1 MNGAVN
7 WVAVPVL
14 LPLLGAGVSLVLAG
28 RPRAQRLLSTAVLL
42 GMAGVAVVLL
52 RLADTEGP
60 QTLWVGGWPPTMGIV
75 LVADRLAALL
85 LLVSALVT
93 LAVLGYSI
101 GQGMAED
108 EESAPLA
115 IYHPTFLVL
124 VAGVANA
131 FLAGDL
137 FNLFVSF
144 EMLLFASYVLLT
156 LGGTVARIRAGTIYV
171 LVNLLSSTL
180 FLISLAVVYAAT
192 GTLTLAHLS
201 QRLAELPDHVSLM
214 LQLLLLTTFA
224 IKAAVFPL
232 SFWLPDSYPT
242 APAPVT
248 AVFAGLLTK
257 VGVYAMLRTQTLL
270 FPESPLTD
278 LLLWAA
284 LATLV
289 VGILGALAQSDIKRM
304 LSFTLVSHI
313 GYLMLGIALG
323 STAGVAGTI
332 FYVVHHITV
341 QTALFLVVGLVERR
355 AGSTSLVR
363 IGGLAR
369 IAPLLA
375 VLFFVPAMNLAGIPP
390 FSGFI
395 GKVGLLQAASE
406 RGTWLAWVLVAGG
419 VVTSLLTLYAV
430 AKTWA
435 VAFWRTPA
443 EAHQALVELGALQ
456 TDDSGTEHV
465 AADPLPGHDTAP
477 VAEHRGHLHTAAGVV
492 PAQAVLEARQ
502 LAEEGEQQRDFYQL
516 IEAGEDTRHLPASM
530 VGPAAA
536 LVAMSVALTVVAGPL
551 FAYSTRAAQDLTE
564 RTPYLE
570 SVLGDAQA
578 EGER

>member
-1 MNGAVN
+1 MSALVPL
-7 WVAVPVL
+7 PVL
-14 LPLLGAGVSLVLAG
+14 LPILGAGLSLVLG
-28 RPRAQRLLSTAVLL
+28 QHPRLQRWVSVVVLASIVVI
-42 GMAGVAVVLL
+42 AGVLMVA
-52 RLADTEGP
+52 ADTEGP
-60 QTLWVGGWPPTMGIV
+60 QVLWIGGWPETLGIV
-75 LVADRLAALL
+75 LVADRLAALM

-93 LAVLGYSI
+93 LAVLAYSI
-101 GQGMAED
+101 GQGMTED
-108 EESAPLA
+108 EEDATLSV
-115 IYHPTFLVL
+115 YHPTFLVL

-156 LGGTVARIRAGTIYV
+156 LGGTATRLRAGTIYV

-192 GTLTLAHLS
+192 GTLTLAHLA
-201 QRLAELPDHVSLM
+201 QRLAELPDHVALM
-214 LQLLLLTTFA
+214 IQLLLLTTFA
-224 IKAAVFPL
+224 IKAAIFPL

-257 VGVYAMLRTQTLL
+257 VGVYAILRMQTLL
-270 FPESPLTD
+270 FPDSPLTD

-284 LATLV
+284 LLTMV
-289 VGILGALAQSDIKRM
+289 VGILGAIAQSDIKRM

-313 GYLMLGIALG
+313 GYLVLGIALA
-323 STAGVAGTI
+323 SAAGVAGTV

-355 AGSTSLVR
+355 AGSTSLMR

-395 GKVGLLQAASE
+395 GKVGLLQAAQDQGSA
-406 RGTWLAWVLVAGG
+406 LAWALVVGG
-419 VVTSLLTLYAV
+419 VLTSLLTLYAV

-443 EAHQALVELGALQ
+443 EAHEALE
-456 TDDSGTEHV
+456 EIV
-465 AADPLPGHDTAP
+465 ARDPDHSSTSY
-477 VAEHRGHLHTAAGVV
+477 VEHRGHVHTATGSVSLA
-492 PAQAVLEARQ
+492 AIEEARR
-502 LAEEGEQQRDFYQL
+502 LGDDDLPDRDFHQL
-516 IEAGEDTRHLPASM
+516 ITAGEDTPHMPRSMVLPA
-530 VGPAAA
+530 AF
-536 LVAMSVALTVVAGPL
+536 LVTLSVALTVVAGPL
-551 FAYSTRAAQDLTE
+551 YGYSDRASTDLVE
-564 RTPYLE
+564 RTPYLGA
-570 SVLGDAQA
+570 VLTEDV
-578 EGER
+578 R